1 MAKISI
7 DRLVKRWGSFIAV
20 DELSLEIADSELLV
34 LLGPSGCG
42 KTTTMR
48 IVAGLDDPT
57 SGEIR
62 IDGARINDVTA
73 RDRDLAMVFQNYG
86 LYPHMTVAG
95 NIGYPLKV
103 RGVARS
109 AREAR
114 VRAAAEK
121 VQLGHLLDRRPAQLS
136 GGQRQRVA
144 LARAIV
150 RTPRL
155 FLMDEPLSNL
165 DAKLRTSMRAELKH
179 LQRELATTTIYVTHD
194 QIEAMTLAD
203 RIALLRDGM
212 IEQLGAPLDLF
223 ERPATRF
230 VAGFLGSPKMNF
242 LPATM
247 EAGEAILRDG
257 TKLILP
263 PGHTAPNGK
272 AIVLGLRP
280 QHIAKAG
287 ASVAPGHAQLSS
299 IIELVQPTGSRVQV
313 SMPLGGSIITAEV
326 AAHEVT
332 APGEHIRIDIDMTR
346 AVLIDPQTDKVI

>member
-1 MAKISI
+1 MATISI
-7 DRLVKRWGSFIAV
+7 DRLVKRWGSFTAL
-20 DELSLEIADSELLV
+20 DELSLEIADRELLV

-48 IVAGLDDPT
+48 IVAGLEDPT

-62 IDGARINDVTA
+62 IDGVRINDVTA
-73 RDRDLAMVFQNYG
+73 RDCDLAMVFQNYG
-86 LYPHMTVAG
+86 LYPHMTVAE

-121 VQLGHLLDRRPAQLS
+121 VQLAHLLDRRPAQLS

-179 LQRELATTTIYVTHD
+179 LQRELATTTMYVTHD

-203 RIALLRDGM
+203 RIAILNGGRLQQQGSPAE
-212 IEQLGAPLDLF
+212 IYA
-223 ERPATRF
+223 RPANIF
-230 VAGFLGSPKMNF
+230 VAGFIGSPPMN
-242 LPATM
+242 LI
-247 EAGEAILRDG
+247 EGECD
-257 TKLILP
+257 
-263 PGHTAPNGK
+263 
-272 AIVLGLRP
+272 
-280 QHIAKAG
+280 
-287 ASVAPGHAQLSS
+287 ASVFVHAGGRIAGVPAAPAGSCSGSAPRTSASPRRAQGISTAKSFRRSCLGIPPLLVRRWVATSS
-299 IIELVQPTGSRVQV
+299 
-313 SMPLGGSIITAEV
+313 M
-326 AAHEVT
+326 
-332 APGEHIRIDIDMTR
+332 
-346 AVLIDPQTDKVI
+346 